1 MMKYILLDDSGR
13 CRWSTNSGEPILF
26 TKYENNRLNILDIE
40 KKVSLLKEP
49 IQFEK
54 EGNCG
59 LQIKFEAIKLISISI
74 SISFSLSFNTIT
86 TLERNISEKADFS
99 F

>member
-1 MMKYILLDDSGR
+1 MKYILLDDSGR

-54 EGNCG
+54 EGNCN
-59 LQIKFEAIKLISISI
+59 LQIKFEAIKLTSIS
-74 SISFSLSFNTIT
+74 LLNTIT
-86 TLERNISEKADFS
+86 TLNRETYLRRLTFLFDPIFN
-99 F
+99 